1 MIHIGS
7 QEKLGLQSFPTK
19 SEELMLTRKLINF
32 LCYESGLNQCTLSF
46 DYHRV
51 LKPIQINRKICII
64 IRRIFVKKKMIKI
77 ALDRGYI
84 LRIR

>member
-19 SEELMLTRKLINF
+19 SEELKLTRRLINF

-51 LKPIQINRKICII
+51 LKTYTNKQRNLYHNSAYFCE
-64 IRRIFVKKKMIKI
+64 KKMIKI

-84 LRIR
+84 LCRR

>member
-46 DYHRV
+46 EYHRV
-51 LKPIQINRKICII
+51 LKTYTNNKQRNLYHNSAYFCE
-64 IRRIFVKKKMIKI
+64 KK
-77 ALDRGYI
+77 DD
-84 LRIR
+84 